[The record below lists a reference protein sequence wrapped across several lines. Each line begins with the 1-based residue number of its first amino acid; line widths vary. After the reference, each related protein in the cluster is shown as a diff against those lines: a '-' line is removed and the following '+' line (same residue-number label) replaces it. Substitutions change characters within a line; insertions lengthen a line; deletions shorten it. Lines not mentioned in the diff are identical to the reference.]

1 MADKAI
7 DDLGRD
13 QMEFAEEVR
22 ILFEKESKKEK
33 KNPHFYS
40 SVQFFFLQFSF
51 NFCHANSFFILHFL
65 KKVNTD

>member
-13 QMEFAEEVR
+13 QMEFAEEVL
-22 ILFEKESKKEK
+22 ILFENDLKIGNRK
-33 KNPHFYS
+33 YL
-40 SVQFFFLQFSF
+40 VFFFNFPF
-51 NFCHANSFFILHFL
+51 IYFCHANSFFLLQFL

>member
-13 QMEFAEEVR
+13 QMEFAEEVL
-22 ILFEKESKKEK
+22 ILFEKDLKNEK
-33 KNPHFYS
+33 KPHIFT
-40 SVQFFFLQFSF
+40 VLFIFFQFSF

>member
-13 QMEFAEEVR
+13 QMEFAEEVL
-22 ILFEKESKKEK
+22 ILFEKDLKKEK
-33 KNPHFYS
+33 KTTFL
-40 SVQFFFLQFSF
+40 QFCSIFFQFSF

>member
-33 KNPHFYS
+33 KPTFL
-40 SVQFFFLQFSF
+40 QFFF
-51 NFCHANSFFILHFL
+51 NFPLIFAMQIRSLFYIS
-65 KKVNTD
+65 